1 MVQLLNRTILCC
13 NILIVR
19 RSVWSLVALQYAFVS
34 SGMCGL
40 GYLSKM
46 LLTILSV
53 CLSLLYS
60 VVVTSGSGNII
71 TLFVFLGVVGEQSM

>member
-1 MVQLLNRTILCC
+1 M
-13 NILIVR
+13 
-19 RSVWSLVALQYAFVS
+19 WSLVALQYAFVS

-71 TLFVFLGVVGEQSM
+71 SLFVF

>member
-1 MVQLLNRTILCC
+1 
-13 NILIVR
+13 
-19 RSVWSLVALQYAFVS
+19 
-34 SGMCGL
+34 MCGL

-71 TLFVFLGVVGEQSM
+71 SLFVF